1 MNPVEKLTDAY
12 DFAKQKIA
20 SSNKLDDISFTAFL
34 ISLLPIPIASQSAAV
49 LDRLASDQA
58 SKNELDKIW
67 QSLRDTNERLNELDD
82 SIEKIQR
89 IAATVNSNTAIETRL
104 NALLTAVLNSL
115 ANSDTEWEVLTKNW
129 SFQAILNSL
138 VDVDQASIAAINNS
152 HNVVQNTRIHAKKT
166 QLYAD
171 GNSSNI
177 VDKSSFHGTDGS
189 ASMDALRTQG
199 PISVEGS
206 SVGFGP
212 GGVIGFG
219 PGGVLGLG
227 PAQQRPTSLQGT
239 CSRCNANLTV
249 DISRGMP
256 QAVKCFACGSILR
269 THN

>member
-1 MNPVEKLTDAY
+1 MNPAKKITDAY
-12 DFAKQKIA
+12 EFAKQKVA
-20 SSNKLDDISFTAFL
+20 GSDKLDDVSFTAFL
-34 ISLLPIPIASQSAAV
+34 ISLLPIPVASQSAAV

-67 QSLRDTNERLNELDD
+67 KSIRDTNSRLNDLDD

-89 IAATVNSNTAIETRL
+89 IAATVNSNTAIESQL
-104 NALLTAVLNSL
+104 NALLTAILSSL
-115 ANSDTEWEVLTKNW
+115 ASSNAEWEVLTENW

-177 VDKSSFHGTDGS
+177 VDKSSFHGNDGS
-189 ASMDALRTQG
+189 ISMDALRTQG

-212 GGVIGFG
+212 GGSICFSE
-219 PGGVLGLG
+219 GGVLGFG
-227 PAQQRPTSLQGT
+227 PAQTRPTSAQGT
-239 CSRCNANLTV
+239 CSKCNANLTV
-249 DISRGMP
+249 DISQGIP
-256 QAVKCFACGSILR
+256 QTVTCAACGSVLR
-269 THN
+269 TN